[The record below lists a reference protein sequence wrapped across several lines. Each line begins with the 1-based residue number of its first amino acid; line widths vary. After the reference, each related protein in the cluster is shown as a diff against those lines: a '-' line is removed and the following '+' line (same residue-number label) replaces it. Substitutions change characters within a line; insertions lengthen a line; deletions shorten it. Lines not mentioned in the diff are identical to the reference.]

1 MKVFSPC
8 VFLLMCTTEST
19 LKGIWLCVFCAYLP
33 MCLAW
38 FKMLIYVFDF
48 GICAHVF
55 VLVFGVVQDERCLPM
70 GQEKGTRS
78 GWPEKNKVDKH
89 EDKDEDKDE
98 DKG

>member
-1 MKVFSPC
+1 MKEYQKFC
-8 VFLLMCTTEST
+8 YCTFVC
-19 LKGIWLCVFCAYLP
+19 G
-33 MCLAW
+33 
-38 FKMLIYVFDF
+38 F

-78 GWPEKNKVDKH
+78 GWPEKNEVDKH
-89 EDKDEDKDE
+89 EDKDG